1 MQLAETIISTSSDY
15 SSTMSSAVT
24 NANTNSSFASGA
36 ARIGQDA
43 STWLQHVN
51 WSSPTW
57 DLFIVLFF
65 VVTVFLYG
73 ISMGRERVIVILVNI
88 YMALAVVTNA
98 PYINTLD
105 RTANAGNF
113 FAFKALTFLATFVLL
128 FLLMS
133 RSALA
138 RTFAGIAAA
147 KWWQVIL
154 FSAFHVGLLVSII
167 LSFLPAETVSHLA
180 PMTRQVFA
188 SDNGRFFW
196 IVAPILTL
204 AFVKSEEFVGKR

>member
-1 MQLAETIISTSSDY
+1 MFLLETIISSGY
-15 SSTMSSAVT
+15 SSSVNAAT
-24 NANTNSSFASGA
+24 NANTNAPLAAGA
-36 ARIGQDA
+36 MRLGSDA
-43 STWLQHVN
+43 TTYLQHIN

-65 VVTVFLYG
+65 IVTVFLYG

-105 RTANAGNF
+105 RTANSGNF

-138 RTFAGIAAA
+138 KTFGGIAGA

-154 FSAFHVGLLVSII
+154 FSTFHVGLLVSII

-180 PMTRQVFA
+180 PMTRQLLA
-188 SDNGRFFW
+188 SDNARFFW
-196 IVAPILTL
+196 IVAPILAL
-204 AFVKSEEFVGKR
+204 AFVKSEEFSSKR

>member
-1 MQLAETIISTSSDY
+1 MLETIISGSNYGSM
-15 SSTMSSAVT
+15 SSTAS
-24 NANTNSSFASGA
+24 NANVNAPLSAGA
-36 ARIGQDA
+36 MRLGQDA
-43 STWLQHVN
+43 TTYLQHIN

-65 VVTVFLYG
+65 MVTVFLYG

-105 RTANAGNF
+105 RTANSGNF

-128 FLLMS
+128 FLLTS

-138 RTFAGIAAA
+138 KTYGGIAGA

-154 FSAFHVGLLVSII
+154 FSTFHVGLLVSII
-167 LSFLPAETVSHLA
+167 LSFLPSETVSHLA

-196 IVAPILTL
+196 IVAPILAL
-204 AFVKSEEFVGKR
+204 AFVKSEEFAGKR